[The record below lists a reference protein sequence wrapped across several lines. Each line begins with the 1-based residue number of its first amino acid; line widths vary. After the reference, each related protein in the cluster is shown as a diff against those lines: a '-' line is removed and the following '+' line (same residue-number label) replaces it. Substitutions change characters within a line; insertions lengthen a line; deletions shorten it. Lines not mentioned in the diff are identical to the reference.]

1 MEKILLVIPN
11 ISYKEEAINFI
22 EEFKEYNSSINGTGG
37 LDRYLENYNNWLK
50 KLDSDLDYGNIKSS
64 RVPAN
69 TYFAIKENSTKII
82 GMINIRHKLNDY
94 LLKKGGHIGFGV
106 RPKERRKGYATK
118 ILSLGLN
125 RCKELS
131 IQEILVTCDKD
142 NIASAKTI
150 QNNGGIMENEIFD
163 KDTNKIIQRYWIKIE

>member
-1 MEKILLVIPN
+1 METIILVIPD
-11 ISYKEEAINFI
+11 ITFKEEAINFI
-22 EEFKEYNSSINGTGG
+22 EEFKKFNSNINGTGG
-37 LDRYLENYNNWLK
+37 LDRYLENYSNWLK
-50 KLDSDLDYGNIKSS
+50 KLDNDLDYDNIESG

-69 TYFAIKENSTKII
+69 TYFAITENSKNIV
-82 GMINIRHKLNDY
+82 GMINVRHKLNDY
-94 LLKKGGHIGFGV
+94 LIEKGGHIGFGV

-118 ILSLGLN
+118 ILSLGIN

-131 IQEILVTCDKD
+131 IQEVLVTCDKD